1 MGNMAGGRPPSAGP
15 GAWAETPA
23 MGQMGGDPRMMNPS
37 PGMMNPGPG
46 MMNPGPGMMNPG
58 PGMMNPGPGMMNPGA
73 GPGGMPR
80 MSSGPPPSAFPRPPS
95 FSTPASGG
103 MGAGAGFAPPPTAG
117 SMPGG
122 PPSFTDRPGPGP
134 TPGMNAGP
142 TPSYD
147 VVHLSARNARLE
159 EKLSKA
165 LAKNRSMAKY
175 YDQLLAKT
183 RDAQERE
190 IEDLKSDLMRLQAES
205 AAALGARDSLQRVA
219 AERDAAVEEMNSL
232 RDKLSAIQ
240 RKDEGHDAQSTKEL
254 NDTRLKLAQRDGEV
268 ASLKAQ
274 LSSAQTMV
282 STANP
287 AQTGAS
293 PVDHSGAVQAAGS
306 TTLAQMQRMLDAAR
320 EERNHERRQAAA
332 RDGEMARQL
341 NDIKEQ
347 ALDRIRESSAAAKE
361 VAALK
366 ERVHAAEH
374 ERDRLRDRMEEME
387 GDVSDHREL
396 RRRMQQAEE
405 RATTTQ
411 KKADRCEL
419 SEAKLRAA
427 EANAQNLQ
435 EERAQAHKRLQE
447 MTEKLLH
454 VTNEK
459 DVLVRHSAHQ
469 VHVEAELANTRR
481 ELEQAKRSGL
491 AVRTERKTHAVEWN
505 EAADNMGRVLR
516 HHIYS
521 HTRWEKDASD
531 EVSGA
536 HEAHAHGQRSAV
548 RLVAAAEAEAAS
560 LAGEAVEVVRTT
572 RQLLREHA
580 RECAEVI
587 AEVTKVHAQ
596 RADERIDAALSMLRE
611 AEVRAERAE
620 SDAERSAA
628 EARRAKAAAT
638 RAGVIPSALLNPH
651 ERDGLERLD
660 EDEDPSQA
668 ERPQRGMV
676 REEDFD
682 DEAERATRRLR
693 VSQFQMLGLA
703 MWRRATSDARTEGH
717 EMLHSQLVLAR
728 REAAVASARA
738 ENWERIA
745 YNKGAHLR
753 WSLLAAALLRKRE
766 KERRGEMDDVEFAL
780 TQKTLQLQVAV
791 TERDA
796 SNEAAGRLERECA
809 HNRALLEGLRREHDG
824 ALKQLQKEHGL
835 RVEISDMVK
844 HDSRLNPNNAD
855 VDLPVSQLQKTLE
868 ELSLQADRAAAL
880 AKAAS
885 AWGGGS
891 DDDDDLSDENAD
903 KENDGDVAPGAAR
916 RRLDRD
922 LEACHDALI
931 IMRDEDE
938 SEARARRAAEQSM
951 GVVPYDEKGA
961 FEKSVRAVRK
971 HALQVK
977 AELLAAL
984 VDGAE
989 HARMCERLRAQCDVL
1004 ENRLADTG
1012 EQLTSVRGAT
1022 VARAF
1027 KGAVSRARDAQVSHA
1042 RERELKAAAAKSK
1055 WGAAGLR
1062 AAAEAK
1068 DASVRKVRAAGDIRE
1083 AALGERSRVDAA
1095 ARDAAES
1102 SMRGAKAAGRWAG
1115 ASSRARGGRDDSRD
1129 VSASPADRR
1138 IVRIADSDSDD
1149 DDGDFG
1155 GYKPGT
1161 NPAASTFDD
1170 PNDFKIAA
1178 DGSIIAR
1185 GGGKGTGKGARPAS
1199 GSYSSMIRA
1208 RKAASRAGASSQK
1221 RAESAWSGGL
1231 RSPNTRADAAD
1242 GSRGAWDSTPMS
1254 PKPEPKK
1261 PAVSRTGLRA
1271 AKKNDLA
1278 RSAYSGS
1285 AKSRR

>member
-1 MGNMAGGRPPSAGP
+1 MGRDTGDGPDGRRSPDDEPRPGDDEPKPGDDEPRRGDDEPRRGPGRNAEDVKRTTPVRVPAAAVVQHPGVRGDGGGGGIRAAAHRGIDAGGSTFIHGQAGTR
-15 GAWAETPA
+15 AH
-23 MGQMGGDPRMMNPS
+23 
-37 PGMMNPGPG
+37 
-46 MMNPGPGMMNPG
+46 
-58 PGMMNPGPGMMNPGA
+58 
-73 GPGGMPR
+73 
-80 MSSGPPPSAFPRPPS
+80 
-95 FSTPASGG
+95 
-103 MGAGAGFAPPPTAG
+103 
-117 SMPGG
+117 
-122 PPSFTDRPGPGP
+122 
-134 TPGMNAGP
+134 PGMNAG

-219 AERDAAVEEMNSL
+219 AERDAAVEEMSSL

-240 RKDEGHDAQSTKEL
+240 RKGEGHDAQSTKEL

-293 PVDHSGAVQAAGS
+293 PVDHSGAVQAAGN

-660 EDEDPSQA
+660 EDEGMVN

-844 HDSRLNPNNAD
+844 HDSKLNPHNAD

-868 ELSLQADRAAAL
+868 ELSVQADRAAAL

-885 AWGGGS
+885 AWGGDEES
-891 DDDDDLSDENAD
+891 DEDLSD
-903 KENDGDVAPGAAR
+903 KENGGDVGPGAAR

-951 GVVPYDEKGA
+951 GIVPYDEKGA

-1083 AALGERSRVDAA
+1083 AALGERSRVNAA

-1161 NPAASTFDD
+1161 NNSAASTFDD

-1231 RSPNTRADAAD
+1231 RSPNTRADDTD

>member
-1 MGNMAGGRPPSAGP
+1 M
-15 GAWAETPA
+15 
-23 MGQMGGDPRMMNPS
+23 
-37 PGMMNPGPG
+37 
-46 MMNPGPGMMNPG
+46 
-58 PGMMNPGPGMMNPGA
+58 
-73 GPGGMPR
+73 
-80 MSSGPPPSAFPRPPS
+80 
-95 FSTPASGG
+95 
-103 MGAGAGFAPPPTAG
+103 
-117 SMPGG
+117 
-122 PPSFTDRPGPGP
+122 
-134 TPGMNAGP
+134 
-142 TPSYD
+142 
-147 VVHLSARNARLE
+147 
-159 EKLSKA
+159 
-165 LAKNRSMAKY
+165 
-175 YDQLLAKT
+175 
-183 RDAQERE
+183 
-190 IEDLKSDLMRLQAES
+190 
-205 AAALGARDSLQRVA
+205 
-219 AERDAAVEEMNSL
+219 
-232 RDKLSAIQ
+232 
-240 RKDEGHDAQSTKEL
+240 
-254 NDTRLKLAQRDGEV
+254 
-268 ASLKAQ
+268 
-274 LSSAQTMV
+274 
-282 STANP
+282 
-287 AQTGAS
+287 
-293 PVDHSGAVQAAGS
+293 
-306 TTLAQMQRMLDAAR
+306 
-320 EERNHERRQAAA
+320 
-332 RDGEMARQL
+332 
-341 NDIKEQ
+341 
-347 ALDRIRESSAAAKE
+347 
-361 VAALK
+361 
-366 ERVHAAEH
+366 
-374 ERDRLRDRMEEME
+374 
-387 GDVSDHREL
+387 
-396 RRRMQQAEE
+396 
-405 RATTTQ
+405 
-411 KKADRCEL
+411 
-419 SEAKLRAA
+419 
-427 EANAQNLQ
+427 
-435 EERAQAHKRLQE
+435 
-447 MTEKLLH
+447 
-454 VTNEK
+454 
-459 DVLVRHSAHQ
+459 
-469 VHVEAELANTRR
+469 
-481 ELEQAKRSGL
+481 
-491 AVRTERKTHAVEWN
+491 
-505 EAADNMGRVLR
+505 
-516 HHIYS
+516 
-521 HTRWEKDASD
+521 
-531 EVSGA
+531 
-536 HEAHAHGQRSAV
+536 
-548 RLVAAAEAEAAS
+548 
-560 LAGEAVEVVRTT
+560 
-572 RQLLREHA
+572 
-580 RECAEVI
+580 
-587 AEVTKVHAQ
+587 
-596 RADERIDAALSMLRE
+596 
-611 AEVRAERAE
+611 
-620 SDAERSAA
+620 
-628 EARRAKAAAT
+628 
-638 RAGVIPSALLNPH
+638 
-651 ERDGLERLD
+651 
-660 EDEDPSQA
+660 
-668 ERPQRGMV
+668 
-676 REEDFD
+676 
-682 DEAERATRRLR
+682 
-693 VSQFQMLGLA
+693 
-703 MWRRATSDARTEGH
+703 
-717 EMLHSQLVLAR
+717 
-728 REAAVASARA
+728 
-738 ENWERIA
+738 
-745 YNKGAHLR
+745 
-753 WSLLAAALLRKRE
+753 RKRE

-844 HDSRLNPNNAD
+844 HDSKLNPNNAD

-885 AWGGGS
+885 AWGGDEES
-891 DDDDDLSDENAD
+891 DDDLSDENAD
-903 KENDGDVAPGAAR
+903 KENGGDVGPGAAR

-989 HARMCERLRAQCDVL
+989 HRRMCERLRRQCDVL

-1027 KGAVSRARDAQVSHA
+1027 KGAVSRARDAQISHA

-1068 DASVRKVRAAGDIRE
+1068 DASARKVRAAGDIRE

-1102 SMRGAKAAGRWAG
+1102 SMRGAKAAGRWTG
-1115 ASSRARGGRDDSRD
+1115 ATSRARGGRDTD
-1129 VSASPADRR
+1129 VSVSPADRR
-1138 IVRIADSDSDD
+1138 VVRIADSDSDD

-1242 GSRGAWDSTPMS
+1242 GSRRAWDSTPMS

-1278 RSAYSGS
+1278 RSAYGGS

>member
-1 MGNMAGGRPPSAGP
+1 
-15 GAWAETPA
+15 
-23 MGQMGGDPRMMNPS
+23 
-37 PGMMNPGPG
+37 
-46 MMNPGPGMMNPG
+46 
-58 PGMMNPGPGMMNPGA
+58 
-73 GPGGMPR
+73 
-80 MSSGPPPSAFPRPPS
+80 
-95 FSTPASGG
+95 
-103 MGAGAGFAPPPTAG
+103 
-117 SMPGG
+117 
-122 PPSFTDRPGPGP
+122 
-134 TPGMNAGP
+134 MNAG

-219 AERDAAVEEMNSL
+219 AERDAAVEEMSSL

-240 RKDEGHDAQSTKEL
+240 RKGEGHDAQSTKEL

-282 STANP
+282 STATP

-587 AEVTKVHAQ
+587 AEVTKVHA
-596 RADERIDAALSMLRE
+596 
-611 AEVRAERAE
+611 
-620 SDAERSAA
+620 
-628 EARRAKAAAT
+628 
-638 RAGVIPSALLNPH
+638 
-651 ERDGLERLD
+651 
-660 EDEDPSQA
+660 
-668 ERPQRGMV
+668 
-676 REEDFD
+676 
-682 DEAERATRRLR
+682 
-693 VSQFQMLGLA
+693 
-703 MWRRATSDARTEGH
+703 
-717 EMLHSQLVLAR
+717 
-728 REAAVASARA
+728 
-738 ENWERIA
+738 
-745 YNKGAHLR
+745 
-753 WSLLAAALLRKRE
+753 
-766 KERRGEMDDVEFAL
+766 
-780 TQKTLQLQVAV
+780 
-791 TERDA
+791 
-796 SNEAAGRLERECA
+796 
-809 HNRALLEGLRREHDG
+809 
-824 ALKQLQKEHGL
+824 
-835 RVEISDMVK
+835 
-844 HDSRLNPNNAD
+844 
-855 VDLPVSQLQKTLE
+855 
-868 ELSLQADRAAAL
+868 
-880 AKAAS
+880 
-885 AWGGGS
+885 
-891 DDDDDLSDENAD
+891 
-903 KENDGDVAPGAAR
+903 
-916 RRLDRD
+916 
-922 LEACHDALI
+922 
-931 IMRDEDE
+931 
-938 SEARARRAAEQSM
+938 
-951 GVVPYDEKGA
+951 
-961 FEKSVRAVRK
+961 
-971 HALQVK
+971 
-977 AELLAAL
+977 
-984 VDGAE
+984 
-989 HARMCERLRAQCDVL
+989 
-1004 ENRLADTG
+1004 
-1012 EQLTSVRGAT
+1012 
-1022 VARAF
+1022 
-1027 KGAVSRARDAQVSHA
+1027 
-1042 RERELKAAAAKSK
+1042 
-1055 WGAAGLR
+1055 
-1062 AAAEAK
+1062 
-1068 DASVRKVRAAGDIRE
+1068 
-1083 AALGERSRVDAA
+1083 
-1095 ARDAAES
+1095 
-1102 SMRGAKAAGRWAG
+1102 
-1115 ASSRARGGRDDSRD
+1115 
-1129 VSASPADRR
+1129 
-1138 IVRIADSDSDD
+1138 
-1149 DDGDFG
+1149 
-1155 GYKPGT
+1155 
-1161 NPAASTFDD
+1161 
-1170 PNDFKIAA
+1170 
-1178 DGSIIAR
+1178 
-1185 GGGKGTGKGARPAS
+1185 
-1199 GSYSSMIRA
+1199 
-1208 RKAASRAGASSQK
+1208 
-1221 RAESAWSGGL
+1221 
-1231 RSPNTRADAAD
+1231 
-1242 GSRGAWDSTPMS
+1242 
-1254 PKPEPKK
+1254 
-1261 PAVSRTGLRA
+1261 
-1271 AKKNDLA
+1271 
-1278 RSAYSGS
+1278 
-1285 AKSRR
+1285 

>member
-1 MGNMAGGRPPSAGP
+1 M
-15 GAWAETPA
+15 
-23 MGQMGGDPRMMNPS
+23 
-37 PGMMNPGPG
+37 
-46 MMNPGPGMMNPG
+46 
-58 PGMMNPGPGMMNPGA
+58 
-73 GPGGMPR
+73 
-80 MSSGPPPSAFPRPPS
+80 
-95 FSTPASGG
+95 
-103 MGAGAGFAPPPTAG
+103 GFAPPPTAG

-134 TPGMNAGP
+134 TNAG

-219 AERDAAVEEMNSL
+219 AERDAAVEEMSSL

-240 RKDEGHDAQSTKEL
+240 RKGEGHDAQSTKEL
-254 NDTRLKLAQRDGEV
+254 NDSRLKLAQRDGEV

-287 AQTGAS
+287 AQTQS
-293 PVDHSGAVQAAGS
+293 SVVDHSGAVQAAGS

-660 EDEDPSQA
+660 EDGDPSQA

-738 ENWERIA
+738 ENWYVFICSLTVCPYELCVFRERIA

-844 HDSRLNPNNAD
+844 HDSKLNPHNAD

-868 ELSLQADRAAAL
+868 ELSLQADLAASL

-885 AWGGGS
+885 AWGGDEDLS
-891 DDDDDLSDENAD
+891 DEDLSDENAD
-903 KENDGDVAPGAAR
+903 KENGGVVGPGAAR

-1138 IVRIADSDSDD
+1138 VVQIADSDSDD

-1161 NPAASTFDD
+1161 NNSAASTFDD

-1231 RSPNTRADAAD
+1231 RSPNTRADGTD

-1254 PKPEPKK
+1254 PKLEPKK

>member
-23 MGQMGGDPRMMNPS
+23 MGQMGGDPRMMNPGPGMMNPSPGMMNPS

-46 MMNPGPGMMNPG
+46 MMNPS
-58 PGMMNPGPGMMNPGA
+58 A

-134 TPGMNAGP
+134 TNAG

-219 AERDAAVEEMNSL
+219 AERDAAVEEMSSL

-240 RKDEGHDAQSTKEL
+240 RKGEGHDAQSTKEL

-282 STANP
+282 STATP

-572 RQLLREHA
+572 RQLLREHV

-660 EDEDPSQA
+660 EDGDPLQA

-844 HDSRLNPNNAD
+844 HDSKLNPHNAD

-885 AWGGGS
+885 AWGGDEES
-891 DDDDDLSDENAD
+891 DEDLSDENAD
-903 KENDGDVAPGAAR
+903 KENGGVVGPGAAR

-951 GVVPYDEKGA
+951 GIVPYDEKGA

-1102 SMRGAKAAGRWAG
+1102 SMRGAKAAVRWAG

-1138 IVRIADSDSDD
+1138 IVRIADSDSD

-1231 RSPNTRADAAD
+1231 RSPNTRADGTD

-1278 RSAYSGS
+1278 RSAYGGS